1 MYQDYIAVFLV
12 GILVGVGLVR
22 YGIGYG
28 IKITAQRESGK
39 LFENLDRPIEQDTT
53 AIAED
58 EE

>member
-12 GILVGVGLVR
+12 GILVGAGLVR

-28 IKITAQRESGK
+28 IKITARQESGK
-39 LFENLDRPIEQDTT
+39 LFENLDKPIEQITT
-53 AIAED
+53 NED